1 MLPYCSSD
9 ASYTW
14 MCLRGVVLGTLSLG
28 TVVFCLYAIY
38 IMLPACIHVSQHRP
52 SMALVVLAALEM
64 TCVLLRCVWV
74 DEPKLMIAAK
84 YCRGI
89 QVSISCWLYGLMAC
103 DITGKRSLMYGLLMP
118 LLVAVAV
125 LMTADVLIMLND
137 PYVDCHH
144 ASWLV
149 MSLASST
156 LAVSFAAAGGVVLKE
171 IKLAS
176 AMQRHLH
183 QTLIS
188 HHKELDHTYHQ
199 LWWLVVIN
207 MISSVLQLSYDLYI
221 TYVVG
226 DEPCAKIFY
235 DDDDGA
241 IEQIVRLGLALAT
254 FVYPEW
260 VTVYVFFWSSRH
272 NYATHHMDV
281 PDIESTTDDEE
292 GSRRGLLVNDDSPSD
307 AMYHHILDFDALS
320 SHRQDQLPLR
330 HGK

>member
-1 MLPYCSSD
+1 
-9 ASYTW
+9 
-14 MCLRGVVLGTLSLG
+14 
-28 TVVFCLYAIY
+28 
-38 IMLPACIHVSQHRP
+38 
-52 SMALVVLAALEM
+52 MALVVLAALEM

-137 PYVDCHH
+137 P
-144 ASWLV
+144 
-149 MSLASST
+149 
-156 LAVSFAAAGGVVLKE
+156 
-171 IKLAS
+171 
-176 AMQRHLH
+176 
-183 QTLIS
+183 
-188 HHKELDHTYHQ
+188 
-199 LWWLVVIN
+199 
-207 MISSVLQLSYDLYI
+207 SVLQLSYDLYI

-260 VTVYVFFWSSRH
+260 VTVYVFFWSSRY

-307 AMYHHILDFDALS
+307 AMYHHMLDFDALS

>member
-156 LAVSFAAAGGVVLKE
+156 LAGATNRLHNASNPHEHVVSFAAAGGVVLKE

-176 AMQRHLH
+176 AMQVLP
-183 QTLIS
+183 TAIS
-188 HHKELDHTYHQ
+188 T
-199 LWWLVVIN
+199 N

-307 AMYHHILDFDALS
+307 AMYHHMLDFDALS
-320 SHRQDQLPLR
+320 SHRQHQLPLR

>member
-1 MLPYCSSD
+1 MLPYCTSD

-38 IMLPACIHVSQHRP
+38 TMLPACLNLSQYRP
-52 SMALVVLAALEM
+52 HMALIVLAALEM
-64 TCVLLRCVWV
+64 TCVLLRCAWV

-89 QVSISCWLYGLMAC
+89 QVSISCWLYGQMAC
-103 DITGKRSLMYGLLMP
+103 EFSSKKSLVFGLLVP

-125 LMTADVLIMLND
+125 LMTVDVIIMLND

-156 LAVSFAAAGGVVLKE
+156 LAGTV
-171 IKLAS
+171 
-176 AMQRHLH
+176 
-183 QTLIS
+183 T
-188 HHKELDHTYHQ
+188 
-199 LWWLVVIN
+199 N

-235 DDDDGA
+235 DDNDGA

-260 VTVYVFFWSSRH
+260 VTVYVFFWSARH
-272 NYATHHMDV
+272 TFATHHLDV
-281 PDIESTTDDEE
+281 PDIAADDELLARSRLLTDD
-292 GSRRGLLVNDDSPSD
+292 SHTVD
-307 AMYHHILDFDALS
+307 AAYYQHMLDYDTLAGGIQHHQPFLQ
-320 SHRQDQLPLR
+320 RDQVKR
-330 HGK
+330 

>member
-38 IMLPACIHVSQHRP
+38 IMLPACIQVSQHRP

-156 LAVSFAAAGGVVLKE
+156 LAGATNRLHNASNPHEHVVSFAAAGGVVLKE

-176 AMQRHLH
+176 AMQVLP
-183 QTLIS
+183 TTIP
-188 HHKELDHTYHQ
+188 T
-199 LWWLVVIN
+199 N

-307 AMYHHILDFDALS
+307 AMYHHMLDFDALS
-320 SHRQDQLPLR
+320 SHRQHQLPLR

>member
-156 LAVSFAAAGGVVLKE
+156 LAGATNRLHNASNPHEHVVSFAAAGGVVLKE

-176 AMQRHLH
+176 AMQVLS
-183 QTLIS
+183 TAIS
-188 HHKELDHTYHQ
+188 ACCN
-199 LWWLVVIN
+199 I
-207 MISSVLQLSYDLYI
+207 
-221 TYVVG
+221 
-226 DEPCAKIFY
+226 
-235 DDDDGA
+235 
-241 IEQIVRLGLALAT
+241 
-254 FVYPEW
+254 
-260 VTVYVFFWSSRH
+260 
-272 NYATHHMDV
+272 
-281 PDIESTTDDEE
+281 
-292 GSRRGLLVNDDSPSD
+292 
-307 AMYHHILDFDALS
+307 
-320 SHRQDQLPLR
+320 QDN
-330 HGK
+330 H